1 MNFSSLDDLKNFKLN
16 LSDEVV
22 TRKNSDG
29 SIILMKMDDG
39 DIFYKME
46 GVSSEVYKRLE
57 AGKSLFDVSNEI
69 LAEYEVDEKTLV
81 TDLSK
86 LIGDLSKVGLIN

>member
-1 MNFSSLDDLKNFKLN
+1 MEFSNLNDLKEFKLN

-57 AGKSLFDVSNEI
+57 AGKSLFDISTEI
-69 LAEYEVDEKTLV
+69 LAEYEVDEKTLMN
-81 TDLSK
+81 DLSK

>member
-1 MNFSSLDDLKNFKLN
+1 MEFSSLNDLKDFKLN
-16 LSDEVV
+16 LSEEVV

-57 AGKSLFDVSNEI
+57 SGKSLFDISNEI
-69 LAEYEVDEKTLV
+69 LSEYEVDEKTLIN
-81 TDLSK
+81 DLSK

>member
-1 MNFSSLDDLKNFKLN
+1 MDFSSLNDLKEFKLN

-57 AGKSLFDVSNEI
+57 AGKSLFDISNEI
-69 LAEYEVDEKTLV
+69 LAEYEVDEKTLMN
-81 TDLSK
+81 DLSK